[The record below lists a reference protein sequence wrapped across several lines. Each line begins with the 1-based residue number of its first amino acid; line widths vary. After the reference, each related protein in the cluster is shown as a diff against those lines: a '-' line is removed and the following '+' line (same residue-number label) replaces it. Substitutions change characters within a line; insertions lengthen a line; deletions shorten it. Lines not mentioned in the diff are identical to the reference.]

1 MESVMGP
8 KVLEVWDMGARKFS
22 KNNLGGDRYGSA
34 KVSLLL
40 IDLKYRRPWPLAS

>member
-8 KVLEVWDMGARKFS
+8 KVLEVWDKGVPKLS

-34 KVSLLL
+34 KVWLLL
-40 IDLKYRRPWPLAS
+40 IELRPRRPWPLAS